1 MLFQSKHPQFE
12 HLKKK
17 WGGKQKTA
25 SENFVRKQGGTRRK
39 ATIGGLGGLVL
50 ATTPGGI
57 APVPTPQAIV
67 QGVAKIEDRNVLLK
81 EKLKGQF
88 PEEVRKLTPEEEK
101 NLEKILSDNF
111 GFNVKAELSGI
122 RLNRSYGLIGGEQ
135 HLYRYPGDSL
145 EKHADNTVDWA
156 MYGSSGIAPGLGAWG
171 YFTSS
176 EGNFTPEDKERER
189 YYLAV

>member
-25 SENFVRKQGGTRRK
+25 SENFLRKHGETLRK

-67 QGVAKIEDRNVLLK
+67 QGVVKIEDRNVLLK

-122 RLNRSYGLIGGEQ
+122 RLNRSY
-135 HLYRYPGDSL
+135 
-145 EKHADNTVDWA
+145 
-156 MYGSSGIAPGLGAWG
+156 
-171 YFTSS
+171 
-176 EGNFTPEDKERER
+176 
-189 YYLAV
+189 